1 MADVLEVSKRETQ
14 GTRLMRR
21 LRSNGFV
28 PAILYGHGE
37 ANVSLS
43 VPQPQL
49 MSTIRHGR
57 KLVDLRGDLSEQA
70 LIRSVQWDTYGMH
83 VLHVD
88 FTRVS
93 VGEKVKITV
102 AIELRGEAP
111 GAKEG
116 GVVEHVVHEVEIE
129 CPVDAIP
136 DKFELRV
143 SNLHLGQSLT
153 LADLPLPEGARL
165 LDDPESIVVHCVTPK
180 ATEEEL
186 AAPLEAIEPE
196 LIRKEKSEDEEGSEE

>member
-1 MADVLEVSKRETQ
+1 MADVLEVSKRDAQ
-14 GTRLMRR
+14 GKRLMRR
-21 LRSNGFV
+21 LRGSGFV

-43 VPQPQL
+43 VPRPQL
-49 MSTIRHGR
+49 MSTIRRGH
-57 KLVDLRGDLSEQA
+57 KLVDLKGELSEQA
-70 LIRSVQWDTYGMH
+70 LIRAVQWDTYGVD

-93 VGEKVKITV
+93 LGEKVKITV

-116 GVVEHVVHEVEIE
+116 GVVELVIHDVEIE

-143 SNLHLGQSLT
+143 GNLHLGQSLT

-165 LDDPESIVVHCVTPK
+165 LGDPESIVVHCVTPK
-180 ATEEEL
+180 ASEEDL

-196 LIRKEKSEDEEGSEE
+196 LIRKEKSEDEDGAEE